1 MKKLFL
7 SVCFISLF
15 AAALPGRAAVTA
27 MRDEIALQQHNIDKS
42 MNPRPMAEPAGVP
55 ANFEDFVDFIRERA
69 KKVAKTPMSVIEH
82 SSTMNTIDDAS
93 YIASQRREKSTFEKI
108 YDMAMERLKSLENRP
123 QDMINTPALIP
134 EEIKREQQTAAAGE
148 QQPAPTVKKDGLNV
162 VSVTLPTGETVLV
175 PAKEHIPYLTSK
187 IDIMPNG
194 FVHIV
199 ETVNLVANG
208 QKLKYGLNKALP
220 KYSVSRNGVRNATI
234 PYLNGV
240 TVNGTPIP
248 YRLIDA
254 GDRYLITPEKQFEL
268 PPGIYTY
275 EFDYMLDR
283 KLWYYDDRNEF
294 YWDVTGSFW
303 NLAVSQAIATIRL
316 PVDVQP
322 LGQNMFIGF
331 LPNLLTDRYTTIT
344 QHRRTNALGFAATRP
359 LYAGEGMHILIAIPK
374 TGFMEPDFNKKF
386 EWFVEDYGDI
396 IFSLAGFL
404 AIIIAYIVSW
414 RYICKDAG
422 GVQADTQKTPA
433 LLRMLA
439 NGVYDKI
446 SFASFLLD
454 LFRRGIID
462 LKTDHE
468 ALVLIKKTD
477 NLSRLNK
484 YEKKAYRQ
492 LIGPKDF
499 TVSINRGNALKLKRA
514 SKWIE
519 KDTFKRLKLLSFK
532 LNVGYILFSCAML
545 LLSEAALALLSVNPA
560 GTFWLMLSA
569 TVTAAFY
576 VWVLRHRFKHRATG
590 IIAKIFAVLMIA
602 FAALLMTLHAHLLAV
617 LFILG
622 MIWCIFI
629 YTSLFAKRNGL
640 IKNNI
645 REARQFATHLKEG
658 AKAIVLGGEF
668 RLQQANIY
676 ALGAAGA
683 YPKTDEIARDYRL
696 DLMPVV
702 TNLL

>member
-15 AAALPGRAAVTA
+15 AAALPGHAAVTA

-42 MNPRPMAEPAGVP
+42 MNLRPMAEPAGVP
-55 ANFEDFVDFIRERA
+55 TNFEDFVDFIRERS
-69 KKVAKTPMSVIEH
+69 KTVEKTSMDVLQK
-82 SSTMNTIDDAS
+82 SSSMNVIDDIS
-93 YIASQRREKSTFEKI
+93 YIASQRQEKSTFEKI
-108 YDMAMERLKSLENRP
+108 YESAMERLKLLEKKPSAER
-123 QDMINTPALIP
+123 INTPALVAQ
-134 EEIKREQQTAAAGE
+134 EIKQEQQNLQNAA
-148 QQPAPTVKKDGLNV
+148 QNPKTQKSLDV
-162 VSVTLPTGETVLV
+162 VNVTLPGGQTVLA
-175 PAKEHIPYLTSK
+175 PAKEHIPYLSAK

-194 FVHIV
+194 MVHII
-199 ETVNLVANG
+199 ETVSLVANG

-220 KYSVSRNGVRNATI
+220 KYSVSREGVRNNTI

-240 TVNGTPIP
+240 RVNGQSVP
-248 YRLIDA
+248 YRLQDA

-303 NLAVSQAIATIRL
+303 NLAISQAIATIRL
-316 PVDVQP
+316 PVDIRP
-322 LGQNMFIGF
+322 LGQNMLIGY

-344 QHRRTNALGFAATRP
+344 QHRHTNALGFTATRP
-359 LYAGEGMHILIAIPK
+359 LFAGEGLHILVSIPK
-374 TGFMEPDFNKKF
+374 AGFMEPDFNKKF
-386 EWFVEDYGDI
+386 EWFIEDYGDI

-414 RYICKDAG
+414 RYISQNAG
-422 GVQADTQKTPA
+422 GVQADMQKTPP
-433 LLRMLA
+433 LLRLLA
-439 NGVYDKI
+439 QGKFDKV

-462 LKTDHE
+462 LKSDHE
-468 ALVLIKKTD
+468 SFVIIKKTD

-492 LIGPKDF
+492 LIGAKEF
-499 TVSINRGNALKLKRA
+499 SVTFSRGNALKLKRA
-514 SKWIE
+514 AKLIE
-519 KDTFKRLKLLSFK
+519 KDTFKRLKLLSLK
-532 LNVGYILFSCAML
+532 LNAGYILFSCAML
-545 LLSEAALALLSVNPA
+545 LLSEGAVALLSVNPA
-560 GTFWLMLSA
+560 GTFGMLLSA

-576 VWVLRHRFKHRATG
+576 IWLLRKHFERRRLQYV
-590 IIAKIFAVLMIA
+590 IKF
-602 FAALLMTLHAHLLAV
+602 FAAVMIVLSAMVMSLYIHTV
-617 LFILG
+617 SILFILG
-622 MIWCIFI
+622 MIWSIFI

-645 REARQFATHLKEG
+645 RDAVQFARYLRDN
-658 AKAIVLGGEF
+658 AKAIILGGEF

-676 ALGAAGA
+676 ALDAADN
-683 YPKTDEIARDYRL
+683 YPKSEETARDYRL
-696 DLMPVV
+696 DLMPAVIR
-702 TNLL
+702 LL

>member
-15 AAALPGRAAVTA
+15 AAALPGHAAVTA

-42 MNPRPMAEPAGVP
+42 MNLRPMAEPAGVP
-55 ANFEDFVDFIRERA
+55 ANFEDFVDFIRERS
-69 KKVAKTPMSVIEH
+69 KTVEKTSMDVLQK
-82 SSTMNTIDDAS
+82 SSSMNVIDDIS
-93 YIASQRREKSTFEKI
+93 YIASQRQEKSTFEKI
-108 YDMAMERLKSLENRP
+108 YESAMERLKLLEKKPSAER
-123 QDMINTPALIP
+123 INTPALVAQ
-134 EEIKREQQTAAAGE
+134 EIKQEQQNLQNAA
-148 QQPAPTVKKDGLNV
+148 QNPKTQKSLDV
-162 VSVTLPTGETVLV
+162 VNVTLPGGQTVLA
-175 PAKEHIPYLTSK
+175 PAKEHIPYLSAK

-194 FVHIV
+194 MVHII
-199 ETVNLVANG
+199 ETVSLVANG

-220 KYSVSRNGVRNATI
+220 KYSVSREGVRNNTI

-240 TVNGTPIP
+240 RVNGQSVP
-248 YRLIDA
+248 YRLQDA

-303 NLAVSQAIATIRL
+303 NLAISQAIATIRL
-316 PVDVQP
+316 PVDIRP
-322 LGQNMFIGF
+322 LGQNMLIGY

-344 QHRRTNALGFAATRP
+344 QHRHTNALGFTATRP
-359 LYAGEGMHILIAIPK
+359 LFAGEGLHILVSIPK
-374 TGFMEPDFNKKF
+374 AGFMEPDFNKKF
-386 EWFVEDYGDI
+386 EWFIEDYGDI

-414 RYICKDAG
+414 RYISQNAS
-422 GVQADTQKTPA
+422 GVQADMQKTPP
-433 LLRMLA
+433 LLRLLA
-439 NGVYDKI
+439 QGKFDKV

-462 LKTDHE
+462 LKSDHE
-468 ALVLIKKTD
+468 SFVIIKKTD

-492 LIGPKDF
+492 LIGAKEF
-499 TVSINRGNALKLKRA
+499 SVTFSRGNALKLKRA
-514 SKWIE
+514 AKLIE
-519 KDTFKRLKLLSFK
+519 KDTFKRLKLLSLK
-532 LNVGYILFSCAML
+532 LNAGYILFSCAML
-545 LLSEAALALLSVNPA
+545 LLSEGAVALLSVNPA
-560 GTFWLMLSA
+560 GTFGMLLSA

-576 VWVLRHRFKHRATG
+576 IWLLRKHFERRRLQYV
-590 IIAKIFAVLMIA
+590 IKF
-602 FAALLMTLHAHLLAV
+602 FAAVMIVLSAMVMSLYIHTV
-617 LFILG
+617 SILFILG
-622 MIWCIFI
+622 MIWSIFI

-645 REARQFATHLKEG
+645 RDAVQFARYLRDN
-658 AKAIVLGGEF
+658 AKAIILGGEF

-676 ALGAAGA
+676 ALDAADN
-683 YPKTDEIARDYRL
+683 YPKSKETARDYRL
-696 DLMPVV
+696 DLMPAVIR
-702 TNLL
+702 LL

>member
-7 SVCFISLF
+7 SVCFIALC

-27 MRDEIALQQHNIDKS
+27 MRNEIALQQHNIDKS
-42 MNPRPMAEPAGVP
+42 MNLRPMAEPAGVP
-55 ANFEDFVDFIRERA
+55 TNFEDFVNFIRERS
-69 KKVAKTPMSVIEH
+69 KTVEKTSMDVLQK
-82 SSTMNTIDDAS
+82 SSSMNVIDDIS
-93 YIASQRREKSTFEKI
+93 YIASQRQEKSTFEKI
-108 YDMAMERLKSLENRP
+108 YESAMERLKLLEKKPSAER
-123 QDMINTPALIP
+123 INTPALVAQ
-134 EEIKREQQTAAAGE
+134 EIKQEQQNLQNAA
-148 QQPAPTVKKDGLNV
+148 QNPKTQKSLDV
-162 VSVTLPTGETVLV
+162 VNVTLPGGQTVLA
-175 PAKEHIPYLTSK
+175 PAKEHIPYLSAK

-194 FVHIV
+194 MVHII
-199 ETVNLVANG
+199 ETVSLVANG

-220 KYSVSRNGVRNATI
+220 KYSVSREGVRNNTI

-240 TVNGTPIP
+240 RVNGQSVP
-248 YRLIDA
+248 YRLQDA

-303 NLAVSQAIATIRL
+303 NLAISQAIATIRL
-316 PVDVQP
+316 PVDIRP
-322 LGQNMFIGF
+322 LGQNMLIGY

-344 QHRRTNALGFAATRP
+344 QHRHTNALGFTATRP
-359 LYAGEGMHILIAIPK
+359 LFAGEGLHILVSIPK
-374 TGFMEPDFNKKF
+374 AGFMEPDFNKKF
-386 EWFVEDYGDI
+386 EWFIEDYGDI

-414 RYICKDAG
+414 RYISQNAG
-422 GVQADTQKTPA
+422 GVQADMQKTPP
-433 LLRMLA
+433 LLRLLA
-439 NGVYDKI
+439 QGKFDKV

-462 LKTDHE
+462 LKSDHE
-468 ALVLIKKTD
+468 SFVIIKKTD

-492 LIGPKDF
+492 LIGAKEF
-499 TVSINRGNALKLKRA
+499 SVTFSRGNALKLKRA
-514 SKWIE
+514 AKLIE
-519 KDTFKRLKLLSFK
+519 KDTFKRLKLLSLK
-532 LNVGYILFSCAML
+532 LNAGYILFSCAML
-545 LLSEAALALLSVNPA
+545 LLSEGAVALLSVNPA
-560 GTFWLMLSA
+560 GTFGMLLSA

-576 VWVLRHRFKHRATG
+576 IWLLRKHFERRRLQYV
-590 IIAKIFAVLMIA
+590 IKF
-602 FAALLMTLHAHLLAV
+602 FAAVMIVLSAMVMSLYIHTV
-617 LFILG
+617 SILFILG
-622 MIWCIFI
+622 MIWSIFI

-645 REARQFATHLKEG
+645 RDAVQFARYLRDN
-658 AKAIVLGGEF
+658 AKPIILGGEF

-676 ALGAAGA
+676 ALDAADN
-683 YPKTDEIARDYRL
+683 YPKSEETARDYRL
-696 DLMPVV
+696 DLMPAVIR
-702 TNLL
+702 LL

>member
-15 AAALPGRAAVTA
+15 AAALPGHAAVTA

-42 MNPRPMAEPAGVP
+42 MNLRPMAEPAGVP
-55 ANFEDFVDFIRERA
+55 ANFEDFVDFIRERS
-69 KKVAKTPMSVIEH
+69 KTVEKTSMDVLQK
-82 SSTMNTIDDAS
+82 SSSMNVIDDIS
-93 YIASQRREKSTFEKI
+93 YIASQRQEKSTFEKI
-108 YDMAMERLKSLENRP
+108 YESAMERLKLLEKKPSAER
-123 QDMINTPALIP
+123 INTPALVAQ
-134 EEIKREQQTAAAGE
+134 EIKQEQQNLQNAA
-148 QQPAPTVKKDGLNV
+148 QNPKTQKSLDV
-162 VSVTLPTGETVLV
+162 VNVTLPGGQTVLA
-175 PAKEHIPYLTSK
+175 PAKEHIPYLSAK

-194 FVHIV
+194 MVHII
-199 ETVNLVANG
+199 ETVSLVANG

-220 KYSVSRNGVRNATI
+220 KYSVSREGVRNNTI

-240 TVNGTPIP
+240 RVNGQSVP
-248 YRLIDA
+248 YRLQDA

-303 NLAVSQAIATIRL
+303 NLAISQAIATIRL
-316 PVDVQP
+316 PVDIRP
-322 LGQNMFIGF
+322 LGQNMLIGY

-344 QHRRTNALGFAATRP
+344 QHRHTNALGFTATRP
-359 LYAGEGMHILIAIPK
+359 LFAGEGLHILVSIPK
-374 TGFMEPDFNKKF
+374 AGFMEPDFNKKF
-386 EWFVEDYGDI
+386 EWFIEDYGDI

-414 RYICKDAG
+414 RYISQNAS
-422 GVQADTQKTPA
+422 GVQADMQKTPP
-433 LLRMLA
+433 LLRLLA
-439 NGVYDKI
+439 QGKFDKV

-462 LKTDHE
+462 LKSDHE
-468 ALVLIKKTD
+468 SFVIIKKTD

-492 LIGPKDF
+492 LIGAKEF
-499 TVSINRGNALKLKRA
+499 SVTFSRGNALKLKRA
-514 SKWIE
+514 AKLIE
-519 KDTFKRLKLLSFK
+519 KDTFKRLKLLSLK
-532 LNVGYILFSCAML
+532 LNAGYILFSCAML
-545 LLSEAALALLSVNPA
+545 LLSEGAVALLSVNPA
-560 GTFWLMLSA
+560 GTFGMLLSA

-576 VWVLRHRFKHRATG
+576 IWLLRKHFERRRLQYV
-590 IIAKIFAVLMIA
+590 IKF
-602 FAALLMTLHAHLLAV
+602 FAAVMIVLSAMVMSLYIHTV
-617 LFILG
+617 SILFILG
-622 MIWCIFI
+622 MIWSIFI

-645 REARQFATHLKEG
+645 RDAVQFARYLRDN
-658 AKAIVLGGEF
+658 AKAIILGGEF

-676 ALGAAGA
+676 ALDAADN
-683 YPKTDEIARDYRL
+683 YPKSEETARDYRL
-696 DLMPVV
+696 DLMPAVIR
-702 TNLL
+702 LL